1 MDTKYLVILSA
12 ACGVGKSTV
21 KNALNE
27 RNLLPG
33 FACIDSDEVRL
44 NWWSY
49 KGTPREQDYAADCLA
64 RAFEL
69 AGEQHLLF
77 GSCCAPTDFRA
88 RIAPTL
94 PPNVSVI
101 YIAMTCS
108 DAEVRR
114 RLLARPP
121 ERMCSDEAFIAS
133 QIDYNRWIR
142 SHSELYDLHL
152 DNTDTA
158 IDATAADVAGFIN
171 GIRGNIL
178 FS

>member
-1 MDTKYLVILSA
+1 MEVKRLVILSA

-27 RNLLPG
+27 LKLLPD

-49 KGTPREQDYAADCLA
+49 KGTPREKDYAADCLA

-69 AGEQHLLF
+69 AGERHLLF
-77 GSCCAPTDFRA
+77 GSCCAPTDFYT

-94 PPNVSVI
+94 PENVTVL
-101 YIAMTCS
+101 YIGMTCS

-114 RLLARPP
+114 RLLSRPP

-133 QIDYNRWIR
+133 QIDYNSWIR
-142 SHSELYDLHL
+142 NHAELYHKQF
-152 DNTDTA
+152 DNTDMTVA
-158 IDATAADVAGFIN
+158 QAAEAVAEFVRRSSGK
-171 GIRGNIL
+171 IL
-178 FS
+178 SF

>member
-1 MDTKYLVILSA
+1 MKERRLVILSA

-27 RNLLPG
+27 LNLLPD

-44 NWWSY
+44 NWWNY
-49 KGTPREQDYAADCLA
+49 KGTPREKDYTADCLA

-69 AGEQHLLF
+69 AEEKHLLF
-77 GSCCAPTDFRA
+77 GSCNDPISFFERV
-88 RIAPTL
+88 PL
-94 PPNVSVI
+94 PENVTVT

-133 QIDYNRWIR
+133 QIGYNAWIR
-142 SHSELYDLHL
+142 NHAELYDLSL
-152 DNTDTA
+152 DNTDATITETA
-158 IDATAADVAGFIN
+158 QAVAEFVQRSAGKYSH
-171 GIRGNIL
+171 R
-178 FS
+178 